1 MNKILIIMWKDISL
15 LWRDRTALILVIAGP
30 LALTLGM
37 GLVTG
42 SFNRSDD
49 APAVSE
55 IPVAIVDHDDGEL
68 AQPLI
73 DLFTGPDLS
82 DLVSAE
88 VWEDEAA
95 ALEEVRAGRVA
106 AVIVIPDGFSQSFVP
121 DMTTGDSPAP
131 VALQVYGDPGSP
143 IRAGIVRS
151 IAEEF
156 TARAETGVTTIR
168 LSLTELATS
177 GAVPPEQLPD
187 VGRALSE
194 GLLTGDASTSTSG
207 LIRVRTETA
216 AAGDDDQ
223 GFNLLSYFA
232 PAMAL
237 LFLMYAVT
245 LGARTLLSERREGTL
260 ARMLAAP
267 VTPGQVLGG
276 KVAGIFLGGFIQMAV
291 LILLTTVMFRLNWGN
306 PLGVL
311 LLVAAA
317 ALAATGWGLLI
328 ASLSSNDSQ
337 ISAMGMA
344 LTLIF
349 GIVSGSFIPG
359 QSFGPV
365 MNAAARLTPNRWALD
380 GFMSLAAGDGL
391 AGIAA
396 PVAALSVMAVVLF
409 VASAMLMRRRQTDLL
424 TG

>member
-15 LWRDRTALILVIAGP
+15 LLRDRTALILVIAGP

-187 VGRALSE
+187 VGHALSE

-311 LLVAAA
+311 LLVVAA

-344 LTLIF
+344 LTLII

>member
-1 MNKILIIMWKDISL
+1 MNKILTIMWKDISL
-15 LWRDRTALILVIAGP
+15 LLRDRTALILVIAGP

-49 APAVSE
+49 APAVSD
-55 IPVAIVDHDDGEL
+55 IPVAIVDRDGGEL
-68 AQPLI
+68 ARALI
-73 DLFTGPDLS
+73 DVFTGEELR

-88 VWEDEAA
+88 VMADEAA
-95 ALEEVRAGRVA
+95 ALEDVRAGRTA
-106 AVIVIPDGFSQSFVP
+106 AAIVIPAGFSQSFMP
-121 DMTTGDSPAP
+121 DFANGDMPAP

-156 TARAETGVTTIR
+156 TARAETGVTTVR

-177 GAVPPEQLPD
+177 GAAAPDQLPAI
-187 VGRALSE
+187 GRALGE
-194 GLLTGDASTSTSG
+194 GLLAGDASASTAG

-216 AAGDDDQ
+216 AAGDDDE

-291 LILLTTVMFRLNWGN
+291 LILLTTVLFRLNWGN

-311 LLVAAA
+311 LLVVAAT
-317 ALAATGWGLLI
+317 LAATGWGLLI

-365 MNAAARLTPNRWALD
+365 MNTAARLTPNRWALD
-380 GFMSLAAGDGL
+380 GFMSLAAGEGL
-391 AGIAA
+391 AGVYA
-396 PVAALSVMAVVLF
+396 PIAALSVMAVVLF
-409 VASAMLMRRRQTDLL
+409 VASAVLMRRRQTDLL

>member
-311 LLVAAA
+311 LLVVAA